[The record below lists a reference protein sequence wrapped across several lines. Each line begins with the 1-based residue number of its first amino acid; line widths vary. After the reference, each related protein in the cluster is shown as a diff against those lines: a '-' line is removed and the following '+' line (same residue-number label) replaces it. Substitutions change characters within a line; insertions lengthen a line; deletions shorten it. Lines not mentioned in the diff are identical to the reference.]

1 VSLSTWRKTD
11 STKPI
16 QFIVMEIGKWKN
28 HQQLCTQEGWLKGFC
43 RVICRFWTCL
53 LWPELPI
60 DCLVD
65 EKLPFGPP

>member
-1 VSLSTWRKTD
+1 
-11 STKPI
+11 
-16 QFIVMEIGKWKN
+16 MEIGKWKN

-65 EKLPFGPP
+65 EKLPFGRP